1 MMFRTI
7 ALGGRASRARRTPNA
22 GNGSVAGS
30 VPAAFPLLVFVV
42 GVCGVAASRAQD
54 SAHAASTAS
63 RDEPLKITISDAASA
78 GRLISVPVHK
88 SVLVEFSAP
97 VREARIAKSEI
108 AEVAAITPRQ
118 IVVTGKT
125 FGVTQLIVF
134 ANEHEQHVFDIAVDI
149 ELERLQAS
157 IRAAVP
163 RATVKAQAVLD
174 AVVLAGLVP
183 DAESADTIMQIASIY
198 ATKVMNQMRVAGTQQ
213 VVLRCTIAEVNR
225 TAVRQLGFN
234 GWIAGDNVRDMFF
247 LNNLNQINPSNI
259 GAPEGAVVTQR
270 IPFLVGKDGI
280 PVTGSS
286 TLSFGFPRVEMQVF
300 VQALRENGLL
310 RILAEPNV
318 VAVNGQVASFL
329 AGGEIPVP
337 IVTDEKIKIDWKE
350 FGVRLA
356 FQPSILNENAI
367 RIHVKSEVSEP
378 DFNSA
383 VVLSGVA
390 VPSFTTRRL
399 ETVVEIGSGQ
409 TFAIGGLL
417 SEKVRGITRKV
428 PAVGDIPVLGAL
440 FSSIEYQSNQTELV
454 VLVTPE
460 LVEPVSP
467 DQITCVPGAT
477 MIEPNDFE
485 FYMLGQ
491 LEGKADE
498 SRPALRPRLNNP
510 WPVRAADRF
519 DNEVSMK
526 MQGPI
531 GHAGYDEGQ

>member
-1 MMFRTI
+1 MILRVI
-7 ALGGRASRARRTPNA
+7 ALGGRAPRVRWTSSSASHCNPESA
-22 GNGSVAGS
+22 LAALSVLLLSLAA
-30 VPAAFPLLVFVV
+30 PAA
-42 GVCGVAASRAQD
+42 RAQD
-54 SAHAASTAS
+54 PAQATPAAH
-63 RDEPLKITISDAASA
+63 EPLKITISDASSA
-78 GRLISVPVHK
+78 GRLISVPVNK

-108 AEVAAITPRQ
+108 AEVSAITPRQ

-134 ANEHEQHVFDIAVDI
+134 ANEHDQQVFDIAVDI
-149 ELERLQAS
+149 ELERLAAS

-163 RATVKAQAVLD
+163 RSTVRAQAVLD
-174 AVVLAGLVP
+174 AVVLSGMVP

-225 TAVRQLGFN
+225 TAIRQLGFN

-247 LNNLNQINPSNI
+247 INNLNQINPSNI
-259 GAPEGAVVTQR
+259 GAPEGALVTQR

-318 VAVNGQVASFL
+318 VAVNGQMASFL
-329 AGGEIPVP
+329 AGGEIPIP
-337 IVTDEKIKIDWKE
+337 IVTDEKIKIEWKE

-356 FQPSILNENAI
+356 FQPAILNENAI
-367 RIHVKSEVSEP
+367 RIHVRPEVSEP
-378 DFNSA
+378 DFNSS

-390 VPSFTTRRL
+390 VPGFTTRKL

-417 SEKVRGITRKV
+417 SEKVRGFTRKV
-428 PAVGDIPVLGAL
+428 PAIGDIPVLGAL
-440 FSSIEYQSNQTELV
+440 FSSVEYQANQTELV

-460 LVEPVSP
+460 LVEPISP
-467 DQITCVPGAT
+467 DQITSVPGAT

-485 FYMLGQ
+485 LYMLGL
-491 LEGKADE
+491 LEGRPDE
-498 SRPALRPRLNNP
+498 SKPALRPRLNNP
-510 WPVRAADRF
+510 WPARADERF
-519 DNEVSMK
+519 EQEVSLK